1 MVQWASH
8 VVLLVKNPSA
18 KVGNVGLIPGW
29 GRSPGKRN
37 GKPLQYSCLENP
49 TDRGTWRATVHG
61 IAESDTAARLH
72 FTSLLTV
79 TEREVLKSSP
89 VTVNLPLSFQL
100 CQLLLLCFEALL
112 FGVNARRM
120 TVYSGR

>member
-1 MVQWASH
+1 M
-8 VVLLVKNPSA
+8 VKNPPANAGDASS
-18 KVGNVGLIPGW
+18 IPRW
-29 GRSPGKRN
+29 VRSPREGD
-37 GKPLQYSCLENP
+37 GHPLQYSCLENP